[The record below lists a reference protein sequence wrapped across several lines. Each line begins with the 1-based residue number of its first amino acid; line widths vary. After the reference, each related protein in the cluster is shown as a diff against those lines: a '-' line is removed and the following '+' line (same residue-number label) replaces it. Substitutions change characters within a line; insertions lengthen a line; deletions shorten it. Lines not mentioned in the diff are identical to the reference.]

1 MEVQLRWRPSPLTLA
16 ILTCAVV
23 GLTVAVIGSLWQ
35 LVAFVAP
42 LIGVLCSIGRQRSA
56 PAVEVHAEPGTHRCF
71 ETEHAQVTVWAAT
84 DADSDSVALDLTVSV
99 VPGMRIEHAESDS
112 RGRQTVV
119 VAADRW
125 GRYPI
130 QGRITVGAR
139 GGLLQG
145 TGVVDAADV
154 FVFPTAPPQS
164 TDIPRTDLLDRLGT
178 HRTRYIGPGV
188 EYADVRRYVPGDHLR
203 TVNWP
208 VSARRGSLH
217 VTERL
222 TDRAADVVVL
232 VDKYPQ
238 PAGPATE
245 ATDRTVRGAVQVC
258 RARCA
263 VTGQV
268 WSRSEIVAA
277 LAGRRHR
284 QAAVLSSTRRRAGR
298 RRRLRDHPGNAG
310 APGGGSTRRDLI
322 AFSTLLDTEF
332 ALALIDLRKRGHTVV
347 AVDVLEG
354 ARSRTTSTASSPGC
368 GRCSAHSCTGTWARS
383 ASTWWRGARSTR
395 WSRSC
400 SWCPITGVR
409 CGGGGEPRIVDR
421 IRPRDGRR
429 GRSAGRR
436 RRTGRGGTGR
446 ACGVGGQRLSP
457 NRDPGCSD
465 AATVLILNEAPAM
478 LAALSGSARPA
489 IWCFGIPPPSPHRQS
504 LAPWDSRLPPW
515 RRCRCRC
522 SFRGCR
528 WWRRSRWSRS
538 SRWPRGRSGRTSRP
552 ASTWYRHVAVVCPQS
567 GVHPQM
573 CWVGVAAAGFGTC
586 VFDSVVA

>member
-1 MEVQLRWRPSPLTLA
+1 MIETRSTEVQLHWRPSPLTLA

-23 GLTVAVIGSLWQ
+23 GLAVAVIGSLWQ

-42 LIGVLCSIGRQRSA
+42 LIGVLCSIGGQRPV

-84 DADSDSVALDLTVSV
+84 DADSDSVALDLTVTV
-99 VPGMRIEHAESDS
+99 VPGMRIENAESDS

-164 TDIPRTDLLDRLGT
+164 TEIPRTDLLDRLGT
-178 HRTRYIGPGV
+178 HLTRYIGPGV
-188 EYADVRRYVPGDHLR
+188 EYADVRRYVPGDLLR

-245 ATDRTVRGAVQVC
+245 ATDRTVRGAVQVVQSALRSGD
-258 RARCA
+258 RAG
-263 VTGQV
+263 V
-268 WSRSEIVAA
+268 VALGDRRPRWLDA
-277 LAGRRHR
+277 DIGRRQFYR
-284 QAAVLSSTRRRAGR
+284 VLDAVLAVDGGFETTPGTLAPRAAVP
-298 RRRLRDHPGNAG
+298 PGAIV
-310 APGGGSTRRDLI
+310 I

-354 ARSRTTSTASSPGC
+354 APF
-368 GRCSAHSCTGTWARS
+368 
-383 ASTWWRGARSTR
+383 
-395 WSRSC
+395 
-400 SWCPITGVR
+400 
-409 CGGGGEPRIVDR
+409 ENDVDR
-421 IRPRDGRR
+421 LVTRMWSLQRSFMYRDMGTIGVDVVAWREVDTLEQAMQLVPDHRR
-429 GRSAGRR
+429 QVRR
-436 RRTGRGGTGR
+436 RR
-446 ACGVGGQRLSP
+446 
-457 NRDPGCSD
+457 
-465 AATVLILNEAPAM
+465 
-478 LAALSGSARPA
+478 
-489 IWCFGIPPPSPHRQS
+489 
-504 LAPWDSRLPPW
+504 
-515 RRCRCRC
+515 
-522 SFRGCR
+522 
-528 WWRRSRWSRS
+528 
-538 SRWPRGRSGRTSRP
+538 
-552 ASTWYRHVAVVCPQS
+552 
-567 GVHPQM
+567 
-573 CWVGVAAAGFGTC
+573 
-586 VFDSVVA
+586 